1 MKYPEN
7 IQAVAALQPDYLGF
21 IFYGRSKRNFTGE
34 IPEISEKIKKTG
46 VFVDSGVD
54 FILEKV
60 NKYGLKA
67 IQLHGK
73 ESIDLCRELSE
84 RIKPDVEIIKV
95 FSVEETFGFSRVKE
109 YEDVCDF
116 FLFDTKG
123 KEKGGNGINFNW
135 ELLKKYN
142 SLKPYFLSGG
152 IGLTEVEQIKDF
164 LNSDHSKY
172 CVAIDVN
179 SRFEEQPG
187 FKNIEELELLIKNL
201 NR

>member
-1 MKYPEN
+1 
-7 IQAVAALQPDYLGF
+7 
-21 IFYGRSKRNFTGE
+21 
-34 IPEISEKIKKTG
+34 
-46 VFVDSGVD
+46 VD

-95 FSVEETFGFSRVKE
+95 FSIDDTFGFSRVKE

-123 KEKGGNGINFNW
+123 KEKGGNGITFNW

-142 SLKPYFLSGG
+142 SSKPYFLSGG
-152 IGLTEVEQIKDF
+152 IGLTEEEQIKDF

-187 FKNIEELELLIKNL
+187 FKNIKELELLIKNL